1 MDKSVRVFKKGREV
15 VSIDNHIT
23 FEVSGMA
30 STKTSRN
37 FDGLTEAQK
46 IKLTSRF
53 QWNLSP
59 HL

>member
-1 MDKSVRVFKKGREV
+1 MEKSVRLFKKGREV

-30 STKTSRN
+30 STKTPRN

-46 IKLTSRF
+46 IKLISRF
-53 QWNLSP
+53 Q
-59 HL
+59 